1 MNQLISKIKEALISV
16 LPVTLIVLILS
27 FTPIINLT
35 SYELIVFIISAI
47 ILIVGIGFFNL
58 GADIAMQPMGE
69 QVGSSLIKTKKLPLI
84 LGVCFILGLLI
95 TIAEP
100 DLSVLANQVAGAI
113 DGTLLIVTIGIGVA
127 IFLVLSVLKII
138 FRKDLSSM

>member
-100 DLSVLANQVAGAI
+100 DLSVLANQV
-113 DGTLLIVTIGIGVA
+113 DRK
-127 IFLVLSVLKII
+127 SVV
-138 FRKDLSSM
+138 